1 VLYVEVEP
9 NGRAQNMRVIQSLGL
24 GLDEK
29 AMEAVKKWR
38 FRPGNKNGKP
48 VTVVATVEVS
58 FRLL

>member
-1 VLYVEVEP
+1 
-9 NGRAQNMRVIQSLGL
+9 MRVIQSLGL

-38 FRPGNKNGKP
+38 FRPGYKDGRP
-48 VTVVATVEVS
+48 VAMVAVVEVS

>member
-1 VLYVEVEP
+1 
-9 NGRAQNMRVIQSLGL
+9 MRVIQSLGL

-29 AMEAVKKWR
+29 AMEAVRKWR